1 MSTGTRKEMS
11 RRWSEEEVKMLVE
24 LVGATYNF
32 LTGALSN
39 SKTKQMVDAK
49 WRSIALTINSLG
61 HGAPFF
67 VDKVKK

>member
-1 MSTGTRKEMS
+1 
-11 RRWSEEEVKMLVE
+11 MLVE

-39 SKTKQMVDAK
+39 SKTKQMIDAK

-61 HGAPFF
+61 HGETVFCGQSQEKM
-67 VDKVKK
+67 VRHEK